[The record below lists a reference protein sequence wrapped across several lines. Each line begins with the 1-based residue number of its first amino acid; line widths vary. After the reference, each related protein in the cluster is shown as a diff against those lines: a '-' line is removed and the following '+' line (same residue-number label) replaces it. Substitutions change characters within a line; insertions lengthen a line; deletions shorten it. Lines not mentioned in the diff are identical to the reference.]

1 MLCVED
7 GEEDAVLYS
16 DVKINKESCERK
28 SDGTDPFIDSSI
40 RKWICVVVNI
50 FVVSVCLS

>member
-28 SDGTDPFIDSSI
+28 CDGTDPFIDSSI
-40 RKWICVVVNI
+40 RK
-50 FVVSVCLS
+50 